1 MTAIVGQN
9 GVGRSATGS
18 VSLTGTSYAAAK
30 YMSVSVPPNSTASLI
45 KVKGTIAA
53 GAPTKLS
60 IQVASDATGDD
71 IIIPSTEATLATG
84 ITTATTVV
92 AVYEV
97 EANLFGNRTIYI
109 HAKIDAGTVTWTE
122 VEMSIRD

>member
-18 VSLTGTSYAAAK
+18 VELLTSYDAAK
-30 YMSVSVPPNSTASLI
+30 NMSVSVPPNSTASLI
-45 KVKGTIAA
+45 KVKGTAA
-53 GAPTKLS
+53 GGAAKLS

-84 ITTATTVV
+84 ISTPATAV
-92 AVYEV
+92 AVFEV

-109 HAKIDAGTVTWTE
+109 HAKIDAGDYTWTE

>member
-30 YMSVSVPPNSTASLI
+30 YMSLTVPPNSTASLI
-45 KVKGTIAA
+45 KVKGTAA
-53 GAPTKLS
+53 GGTTKLS

-84 ITTATTVV
+84 ITTAATVV
-92 AVYEV
+92 AVFEV

>member
-18 VSLTGTSYAAAK
+18 KTLTTAYVPLTGWMTLT
-30 YMSVSVPPNSTASLI
+30 VPPNSTASLI
-45 KVKGTIAA
+45 KVKGSIAS

-84 ITTATTVV
+84 LTTLATVV
-92 AVYEV
+92 AVFEV

-109 HAKIDAGTVTWTE
+109 HAKVDAGTVTWTE